1 MIEFRSDS
9 SAGSEN
15 ALELE
20 GTEPSGEYP
29 RPSVADWTDD
39 DETPSFFSGA
49 AFEEDSDGV
58 EEVTSPPLT
67 RGRRQKGGATA
78 ADEAAGRKG
87 KGATASRPA
96 LKRPAPGPPAGQRA
110 GGAKKCRG
118 AGRRQ
123 VHTVAG

>member
-1 MIEFRSDS
+1 MDVSDASEIEDEGMIESRSDS

-15 ALELE
+15 PLESE
-20 GTEPSGEYP
+20 GTKPSGEYP

-67 RGRRQKGGATA
+67 RGRR
-78 ADEAAGRKG
+78 
-87 KGATASRPA
+87 
-96 LKRPAPGPPAGQRA
+96 
-110 GGAKKCRG
+110 
-118 AGRRQ
+118 
-123 VHTVAG
+123 